1 MVGLDISLRYIYK
14 PSLAGNGAYISVV
27 CNAGQFRLMF
37 DRKIIP
43 ALSIL
48 FTLISCDS
56 TRTLYS
62 SADNKNNSWMVN
74 AYTMS
79 HCGCTEL
86 YVEKYTNG
94 KNDFQIMYTD
104 NIARKNIYSY
114 NDKGVISDT
123 TALIAGTDKVEIP
136 FDSLDNEIFKK
147 LKTIVDKKDGLVYD
161 IKWTEYKG
169 YNKKD

>member
-1 MVGLDISLRYIYK
+1 MT
-14 PSLAGNGAYISVV
+14 
-27 CNAGQFRLMF
+27 
-37 DRKIIP
+37 DRRIIQTF
-43 ALSIL
+43 LIL

-62 SADNKNNSWMVN
+62 SADNKKDSWRVN

-86 YVEKYTNG
+86 YVEKYKNG

-104 NIARKNIYSY
+104 NIARKNLYSY

-123 TALIAGTDKVEIP
+123 TVLIASTDKAEIP

-147 LKTIVDKKDGLVYD
+147 LKTIADRREGFVYD

-169 YNKKD
+169 YNRRD

>member
-1 MVGLDISLRYIYK
+1 
-14 PSLAGNGAYISVV
+14 
-27 CNAGQFRLMF
+27 
-37 DRKIIP
+37 
-43 ALSIL
+43 
-48 FTLISCDS
+48 
-56 TRTLYS
+56 
-62 SADNKNNSWMVN
+62 MVN